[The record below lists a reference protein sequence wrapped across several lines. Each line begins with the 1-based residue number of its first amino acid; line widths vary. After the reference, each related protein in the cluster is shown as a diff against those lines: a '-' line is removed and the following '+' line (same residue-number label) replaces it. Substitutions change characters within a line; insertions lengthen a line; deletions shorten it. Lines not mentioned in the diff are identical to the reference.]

1 MKAVSNGMLMTVLG
15 FTALVVSD
23 FWLELPLNLRRM
35 LLGAVVLGGL
45 FVAFGWVLRIIRW
58 WNAGNTAAEIERTFP
73 ELGQSVRTS
82 IEFGRMS
89 EAELLSAGIAPSMVE
104 NLQTQTDRRTLA
116 IDLPAIVRT
125 GTLILTVGLACFL
138 TGSLLT
144 GSAVNTEWRTAVQ
157 RSLLGNV
164 PYTTA
169 AATSGD
175 MIVVQGQSTSLVL
188 ELKGRVERDAKLLTR
203 PLTGELQ
210 GVSSASPA
218 LDNSNSHGGLT
229 PNSSPEEGEWK
240 TVALTEAELK
250 ESVSDLR
257 RYEIPMA
264 DIQEPF
270 EYKFEAGPAVTDI
283 HQIIVRYPLEV
294 LGVSVKLTPP
304 SYTRLPEAVSE
315 EADFTA
321 IDGSQA
327 NIVITLDRVP
337 AAATISL
344 RPAGSFAAANAEAKT
359 IPLQIDGSKLST
371 SMVVKDN
378 WRYIVHAVDAD
389 GVEVKTEE
397 ASIRVRRDQSPRVWF
412 EKPTEELEVH
422 TLAEVMMRVRT
433 SDDFGLSNAGIV
445 FEINNESSHTLH
457 YEDFARAVEEANAAE
472 GTSTESPWKTNSIL
486 EKLLPLEFFELTQR
500 DSVSYFAFAED
511 NYPDGAHRTET
522 ELRFIDIRPFRQRY
536 QLVDMEDPMGMPGE
550 EIMLLGDL
558 IRRERALLN
567 RTLRVAQRIKA
578 GGAPET
584 DTSDALIEEQQII
597 ADGTKRLAD
606 FLVAMQ
612 FGGEELIFEAHEA
625 MLGAI
630 TSLGDGRFDDAVAQ
644 ERDAIKLL
652 VEGRDALRILIR
664 KNPPKNRA
672 ALRAFSRAEAQK
684 LRRPKSDQ
692 QEVMELIER
701 LTQLENEERR
711 VSTELASM
719 MNGGSNPGQSQINGS
734 NGQGGSGSP
743 KDATP
748 SENNPDG
755 TNKSESDPKDANT
768 DPTKDGA
775 EAEKSEAEKSDPG
788 QPEPSKDGDSETQI
802 AASEKNGDGKTNAGQ
817 SGNKPGDMTDDEG
830 DDSETGENIAAKS
843 ADELR
848 REVEER
854 QHAAAIEA
862 RDIEAKMQQ
871 IPLITEL
878 ARERMA
884 EAAKM
889 AESAAETLT
898 RGDTSAALDQVK
910 QSAQMLGELRRQA
923 EALLKEEISQQIA
936 AARDLASRLAQQQ
949 AQLQSQLNQQA
960 NAMSQNPQGS
970 SPMPNGQSQS
980 QSASQGQGQTGDGSG
995 SRQAQTPEEMQA
1007 AKEALADAARR
1018 LAETGRTL
1026 EDVTK
1031 AIANAEGEQD
1041 QESAAQVGRVRE
1053 EQQLTKQIE
1062 QMQKIVDQIEKDDLT
1077 GAQAAAGEVSQR
1089 MEITAQELEQVHR
1102 RLVAPRLAKL
1112 MELEAKVMAMIENLK
1127 ELETVEDVAG
1137 WHRDAQELLDE
1148 IDQNQ
1153 LGGAAVDQLRELLSA
1168 NANGSSPEVI
1178 TRNWNVS
1185 NNYFTPPEAYTA
1197 ATQALAASLQQRI
1210 QEIFLGDMESD
1221 SGGAVPPEYERL
1233 VERYYEVLSSGKDD
1247 L

>member
-1 MKAVSNGMLMTVLG
+1 MES
-15 FTALVVSD
+15 
-23 FWLELPLNLRRM
+23 
-35 LLGAVVLGGL
+35 
-45 FVAFGWVLRIIRW
+45 
-58 WNAGNTAAEIERTFP
+58 
-73 ELGQSVRTS
+73 
-82 IEFGRMS
+82 
-89 EAELLSAGIAPSMVE
+89 
-104 NLQTQTDRRTLA
+104 
-116 IDLPAIVRT
+116 
-125 GTLILTVGLACFL
+125 
-138 TGSLLT
+138 
-144 GSAVNTEWRTAVQ
+144 
-157 RSLLGNV
+157 
-164 PYTTA
+164 
-169 AATSGD
+169 
-175 MIVVQGQSTSLVL
+175 
-188 ELKGRVERDAKLLTR
+188 
-203 PLTGELQ
+203 
-210 GVSSASPA
+210 
-218 LDNSNSHGGLT
+218 
-229 PNSSPEEGEWK
+229 GEWK

-250 ESVSDLR
+250 ESASNLR
-257 RYEIPMA
+257 RYEFPMS

-270 EYKFEAGPAVTDI
+270 EYKFEAGPAATDI
-283 HQIIVRYPLEV
+283 HQVIVRYPLEV

-304 SYTRLPEAVSE
+304 SYTRLPEAVSD

-327 NIVITLDRVP
+327 NIEITLDRAP
-337 AAATISL
+337 AQATISL

-359 IPLQIDGSKLST
+359 IPLQIDGAKLST
-371 SMVVKDN
+371 SMVVTDN

-457 YEDFARAVEEANAAE
+457 YEDFAKAAEEA
-472 GTSTESPWKTNSIL
+472 GTVDSPLKTNTIL

-511 NYPDGAHRTET
+511 NYPDGTHRTET

-536 QLVDMEDPMGMPGE
+536 QLVDMEDPMGMPGGE
-550 EIMLLGDL
+550 DLMFLGDL

-578 GGAPET
+578 GGVPET

-652 VEGRDALRILIR
+652 VEGRDVLRILIR

-672 ALRAFSRAEAQK
+672 ALKAFSRAEAQK

-711 VSTELASM
+711 VSSELASV
-719 MNGGSNPGQSQINGS
+719 MNGGSGQSQMNGS
-734 NGQGGSGSP
+734 SGQGGSGSP

-755 TNKSESDPKDANT
+755 TNKPEPDPKDANAE
-768 DPTKDGA
+768 PTKDGLD
-775 EAEKSEAEKSDPG
+775 AEKSEAG
-788 QPEPSKDGDSETQI
+788 QPESSKDGNSETEL
-802 AASEKNGDGKTNAGQ
+802 AAGEKNGDEKTNAGQ
-817 SGNKPGDMTDDEG
+817 PGGKPGDMTDTEG
-830 DDSETGENIAAKS
+830 DDGENVAAKS
-843 ADELR
+843 ADEIR

-854 QHAAAIEA
+854 QHAAALEA

-889 AESAAETLT
+889 AETAAEMLT
-898 RGDTSAALDQVK
+898 RGDTSGAMDQVK
-910 QSAQMLGELRRQA
+910 QAEQKLGELRRQA

-960 NAMSQNPQGS
+960 NAMSQNSQGS
-970 SPMPNGQSQS
+970 SPTPNGQSQS
-980 QSASQGQGQTGDGSG
+980 QSASQGQSQTGNASG
-995 SRQAQTPEEMQA
+995 SQQAQTPEEMQA
-1007 AKEALADAARR
+1007 AKEALADAARM

-1041 QESAAQVGRVRE
+1041 QESAAQVGRVRD

-1077 GAQAAAGEVSQR
+1077 GAQAAAGEVAQR
-1089 MEITAQELEQVHR
+1089 MEVTAQELEQVHR

-1127 ELETVEDVAG
+1127 ELETVDDVAA
-1137 WHRDAQELLDE
+1137 WHREAQELLDE

-1168 NANGSSPEVI
+1168 NANGSNSELIV
-1178 TRNWNVS
+1178 RNWNVH
-1185 NNYFTPPEAYTA
+1185 NNYFTPPEAYTV

-1233 VERYYEVLSSGKDD
+1233 VERYYEVLSSGKDE
-1247 L
+1247 

>member
-1 MKAVSNGMLMTVLG
+1 MKAVSNGVLMTLLG
-15 FTALVVSD
+15 FTALVLSD
-23 FWLELPLNLRRM
+23 FSFELPLNLRRM
-35 LLGAVVLGGL
+35 LLGAVVLGSL
-45 FVAFGWVLRIIRW
+45 FVAFSWVLRIIRW

-89 EAELLSAGIAPSMVE
+89 ESELLSAGIAPSMVE
-104 NLQTQTDRRTLA
+104 NLQTQTDRRTLP

-125 GTLILTVGLACFL
+125 GTLFLTVGLACFL

-144 GSAVNTEWRTAVQ
+144 GSAVNSEWRTAVQ

-175 MIVVQGQSTSLVL
+175 MIVVQGQSMSLVL
-188 ELKGRVERDAKLLTR
+188 ELKGRVERDANLLTR
-203 PLTGELQ
+203 PL
-210 GVSSASPA
+210 
-218 LDNSNSHGGLT
+218 N
-229 PNSSPEEGEWK
+229 GEWK

-250 ESVSDLR
+250 ESASNLR
-257 RYEIPMA
+257 RYEFPMA
-264 DIQEPF
+264 DVQEPF
-270 EYKFEAGPAVTDI
+270 EYKFEAGPAATDI
-283 HQIIVRYPLEV
+283 HQVIVRYPLEV

-327 NIVITLDRVP
+327 NIEITLDRAP
-337 AAATISL
+337 AQATISL

-359 IPLQIDGSKLST
+359 IPLQIDGAKLST
-371 SMVVKDN
+371 SMVVTDN

-457 YEDFARAVEEANAAE
+457 YEDFAKAVEEA
-472 GTSTESPWKTNSIL
+472 GDVESPLKTNTIL

-511 NYPDGAHRTET
+511 NYPDAPHRTET

-536 QLVDMEDPMGMPGE
+536 QLVDMEDPMGMPGGE
-550 EIMLLGDL
+550 DIMFLGDL

-584 DTSDALIEEQQII
+584 DTSDVLIEEQQII

-625 MLGAI
+625 MLGVI

-652 VEGRDALRILIR
+652 VEGRDVLRILIR
-664 KNPPKNRA
+664 KNPPKSRA
-672 ALRAFSRAEAQK
+672 ALKAFSRAEAQK

-711 VSTELASM
+711 VSSELASV
-719 MNGGSNPGQSQINGS
+719 MNPGSGSGQSQMNGS
-734 NGQGGSGSP
+734 SGQGGSGSP
-743 KDATP
+743 NDATP

-755 TNKSESDPKDANT
+755 ENNPEPDPKDANAE
-768 DPTKDGA
+768 PTKDGA
-775 EAEKSEAEKSDPG
+775 VVEKPDSEKSEAG
-788 QPEPSKDGDSETQI
+788 QPEPSKDGDSETEL
-802 AASEKNGDGKTNAGQ
+802 AASEKNGDEKTNAGQ
-817 SGNKPGDMTDDEG
+817 SGGKAGDMTDAEG
-830 DDSETGENIAAKS
+830 DDSETGENVAAKS
-843 ADELR
+843 ADEIR

-854 QHAAAIEA
+854 QHAAALEA

-884 EAAKM
+884 EAAKL
-889 AESAAETLT
+889 AETAAETLT
-898 RGDTSAALDQVK
+898 RGDTTGAMDQVK
-910 QSAQMLGELRRQA
+910 QAEQMLGELRRQA

-960 NAMSQNPQGS
+960 NAMSQNPQGG
-970 SPMPNGQSQS
+970 SPIPNDQSQS
-980 QSASQGQGQTGDGSG
+980 QSASQGQSQTGDVSG
-995 SRQAQTPEEMQA
+995 SQQAQTPEEMQA
-1007 AKEALADAARR
+1007 AKEALADAARM

-1053 EQQLTKQIE
+1053 EQQMTKQIE

-1089 MEITAQELEQVHR
+1089 MEVTAQELEQLHR

-1127 ELETVEDVAG
+1127 QLETVEDVAS
-1137 WHRDAQELLDE
+1137 WHREAQELLDE

-1168 NANGSSPEVI
+1168 NANGSNSELI
-1178 TRNWNVS
+1178 MRNWNVH
-1185 NNYFTPPEAYTA
+1185 NNYFTPPEAYTV

-1233 VERYYEVLSSGKDD
+1233 VERYYEVLSSGKDE
-1247 L
+1247 

>member
-1 MKAVSNGMLMTVLG
+1 MSNIQSPSRFLRRFDDVWTRLRRVSGMKAVSNGVLMTLLG

-23 FWLELPLNLRRM
+23 FSLELPLNLRRL

-73 ELGQSVRTS
+73 ELGQSVRTT

-89 EAELLSAGIAPSMVE
+89 ESELRNAGIVPSMVE

-116 IDLPAIVRT
+116 LDLPAIVRT

-144 GSAVNTEWRTAVQ
+144 GSAVNGEWKTAVQ

-175 MIVVQGQSTSLVL
+175 LVVVQGEGAVLVL
-188 ELKGRVERDAKLLTR
+188 ELDGRVDRDAKLLTR
-203 PLTGELQ
+203 PLTGERQ
-210 GVSSASPA
+210 GVSPPSTTLA
-218 LDNSNSHGGLT
+218 NSTAIDGGKKTEIVHGGLT
-229 PNSSPEEGEWK
+229 PNRSPENSESAEWK
-240 TVALTEAELK
+240 KVALTEAELK
-250 ESVSDLR
+250 DSAKELR
-257 RYEIPMA
+257 RYEVPMP

-270 EYKFEAGPAVTDI
+270 EYKFEAGPAATDT
-283 HQIIVRYPLEV
+283 HQVIVRYPLEV
-294 LGVSVKLTPP
+294 VGVSVKLTPP

-315 EADFTA
+315 DLDFTA

-327 NIVITLDRVP
+327 TIEITLDRPP
-337 AAATISL
+337 AQATISL
-344 RPAGSFAAANAEAKT
+344 RPAGSFAAVNAEAQT
-359 IPLQIDGSKLST
+359 IPLQIDGTKLST
-371 SMVVKDN
+371 SLVVTDN
-378 WRYIVHAVDAD
+378 LRYVVHAVDSD
-389 GVEVKTEE
+389 GVEVTTHE

-422 TLAEVMMRVRT
+422 TLAEVLLLIRM

-457 YEDFARAVEEANAAE
+457 YEDFAKAVEEANAVD
-472 GTSTESPWKTNSIL
+472 SPLKTNAIL

-511 NYPDGAHRTET
+511 NYPDSAHRTET

-567 RTLRVAQRIKA
+567 RTIRVAQRIKA

-612 FGGEELIFEAHEA
+612 FGGEELIFEAYEA

-652 VEGRDALRILIR
+652 VEGRDVLRILIR
-664 KNPPKNRA
+664 KNPPKIRA
-672 ALRAFSRAEAQK
+672 ALRAFSRQEAQK

-711 VSTELASM
+711 VMGDLASVM
-719 MNGGSNPGQSQINGS
+719 SAGSNPGQTQMNGN

-748 SENNPDG
+748 SENDPADE
-755 TNKSESDPKDANT
+755 NKPANDT
-768 DPTKDGA
+768 QEA
-775 EAEKSEAEKSDPG
+775 EAESAKGESDV
-788 QPEPSKDGDSETQI
+788 
-802 AASEKNGDGKTNAGQ
+802 
-817 SGNKPGDMTDDEG
+817 
-830 DDSETGENIAAKS
+830 AKS
-843 ADELR
+843 PDELR
-848 REVEER
+848 KEVEER

-862 RDIEAKMQQ
+862 RDIETKMQQ
-871 IPLITEL
+871 VPLITEL

-884 EAAKM
+884 AAAKM

-898 RGDTSAALDQVK
+898 RGDPAGALDQVK
-910 QSAQMLGELRRQA
+910 QAEQMIGELRKQA
-923 EALLKEEISQQIA
+923 EALLKEEISQRIA
-936 AARDLASRLAQQQ
+936 AARDLANRLAQQQ

-960 NAMSQNPQGS
+960 NAMGQKPQGD

-980 QSASQGQGQTGDGSG
+980 QSQGQSGSG
-995 SRQAQTPEEMQA
+995 NGSQQPQTPEEMQA
-1007 AKEALADAARR
+1007 TKEALADAARE

-1026 EDVTK
+1026 EDVTR

-1041 QESAAQVGRVRE
+1041 QESAAQVERVRE

-1062 QMQKIVDQIEKDDLT
+1062 QMQKIVDQIEKNDLS

-1089 MEITAQELEQVHR
+1089 MEVTAQELEQVHR

-1112 MELEAKVMAMIENLK
+1112 MELEGKLMGMIDKLK
-1127 ELETVEDVAG
+1127 ELETTDDVAA
-1137 WHRDAQELLDE
+1137 WHREAQQLLDE

-1153 LGGAAVDQLRELLSA
+1153 LGGAAADQLRELLT
-1168 NANGSSPEVI
+1168 ANGGGSSAELI
-1178 TRNWNVS
+1178 QRTWNVQ
-1185 NNYFTPPEAYTA
+1185 NNNFVPPEMYFG
-1197 ATQALAASLQQRI
+1197 ATKALAVSLQQRI

-1221 SGGAVPPEYERL
+1221 SGGAVPPEYEHL

>member
-1 MKAVSNGMLMTVLG
+1 MSTAQSPSRFLRRFDDVWARLRRVSGLKAVSNGVLMLLLG

-23 FWLELPLNLRRM
+23 FSLELPLNLRRL

-45 FVAFGWVLRIIRW
+45 FVAFGWLLRIVRW

-89 EAELLSAGIAPSMVE
+89 DSELRSAGIAPSLVE
-104 NLQTQTDRRTLA
+104 NLQSQTDRRTLA

-125 GTLILTVGLACFL
+125 GTLIVTVGLACFL
-138 TGSLLT
+138 TGGLLT
-144 GSAVNTEWRTAVQ
+144 GSAVDTEWRTAV
-157 RSLLGNV
+157 RRCLLGNE

-169 AATSGD
+169 AAMSGD
-175 MIVVQGQSTSLVL
+175 MIVVQGQSALLVL
-188 ELKGRVERDAKLLTR
+188 ELNGRVERDARLSIR
-203 PLTGELQ
+203 PL
-210 GVSSASPA
+210 S
-218 LDNSNSHGGLT
+218 
-229 PNSSPEEGEWK
+229 GEWE
-240 TVALTEAELK
+240 TVPLTEAELK
-250 ESVSDLR
+250 ESSSQLR
-257 RYEIPMA
+257 RYELPIV

-270 EYKFEAGPAVTDI
+270 EYRFEAGPAATDI
-283 HQIIVRYPLEV
+283 HQVTVRYPLQV
-294 LGVSVKLTPP
+294 LGFNVKLTPP
-304 SYTRLPEAVSE
+304 SYTRLPEAVSD
-315 EADFTA
+315 EASFTA

-327 NIVITLDRVP
+327 TIEITLDRAP
-337 AAATISL
+337 AQATLMI
-344 RPAGSFAAANAEAKT
+344 RPAGSFAAVNAEAKT
-359 IPLQIDGSKLST
+359 TPLQIDGSKLSM
-371 SMVVKDN
+371 SMVVTDN
-378 WRYIVHAVDAD
+378 WRYTLHAVDAD
-389 GVEVKTEE
+389 GVEVRTEE

-457 YEDFARAVEEANAAE
+457 YEDFAKAMEEA
-472 GTSTESPWKTNSIL
+472 GTVDSPLKTNAVL
-486 EKLLPLEFFELTQR
+486 EKLLPLEYFELTQR

-511 NYPDGAHRTET
+511 NYPGGAHRTET

-536 QLVDMEDPMGMPGE
+536 QLVDMEDPMGLPGE
-550 EIMLLGDL
+550 NIMFLGDL

-567 RTLRVAQRIKA
+567 RTLRLAQRVKA

-584 DTSDALIEEQQII
+584 DTSDALIEEQQVI
-597 ADGTKRLAD
+597 ADGTRRLAD

-630 TSLGDGRFDDAVAQ
+630 TSLGDGRFDNAVAQ

-652 VEGRDALRILIR
+652 VEGRDVLRILIR

-672 ALRAFSRAEAQK
+672 ALRAFSRRETQK

-711 VSTELASM
+711 MSSDLASV
-719 MNGGSNPGQSQINGS
+719 MNGGSGSGQSQMNGS
-734 NGQGGSGSP
+734 NGHDGSGSP
-743 KDATP
+743 KDANP
-748 SENNPDG
+748 LENNPDDTHKPEPG
-755 TNKSESDPKDANT
+755 PKDTTAE
-768 DPTKDGA
+768 PTRNGDA
-775 EAEKSEAEKSDPG
+775 ETEL
-788 QPEPSKDGDSETQI
+788 
-802 AASEKNGDGKTNAGQ
+802 AASEKNGDAKTNADQ
-817 SGNKPGDMTDDEG
+817 SGSKTGEKTSDMTDTES
-830 DDSETGENIAAKS
+830 DDSETGTGHDVAAKS
-843 ADELR
+843 ADEIR

-854 QHAAAIEA
+854 QHAAALES

-871 IPLITEL
+871 IPWITEL

-889 AESAAETLT
+889 AETAAETLT
-898 RGDTSAALDQVK
+898 RGEISGAMEQMK
-910 QSAQMLGELRRQA
+910 QTEQMLGELRRQA

-960 NAMSQNPQGS
+960 QMNQQANSMSPDAPGS
-970 SPMPNGQSQS
+970 SV
-980 QSASQGQGQTGDGSG
+980 SQGQGQGQSGDGNG
-995 SRQAQTPEEMQA
+995 LQQAQTLQQPQTPEQMQA

-1018 LAETGRTL
+1018 LAETGRTF
-1026 EDVTK
+1026 EDVTR
-1031 AIANAEGEQD
+1031 AIANAESEQD
-1041 QESAAQVGRVRE
+1041 QESAAQVGRVRD
-1053 EQQLTKQIE
+1053 EQQLMKQIE
-1062 QMQKIVDQIEKDDLT
+1062 QMQKIVDQIEKDDLS

-1089 MEITAQELEQVHR
+1089 LEVTAQELEQVHR

-1112 MELEAKVMAMIENLK
+1112 MELEAKLMALVEKLNQ
-1127 ELETVEDVAG
+1127 LETVEDVAC
-1137 WHRDAQELLDE
+1137 WHREAQELLDE

-1153 LGGAAVDQLRELLSA
+1153 LGGTAVDQLRELLTA
-1168 NANGSSPEVI
+1168 NGNGSSSEVI
-1178 TRNWNVS
+1178 TRNWNVRNS
-1185 NNYFTPPEAYTA
+1185 CFAPPQAYTA
-1197 ATQALAASLQQRI
+1197 ATQDVAASLQLRI

-1221 SGGAVPPEYERL
+1221 SGGAVPPEYEHL

-1247 L
+1247 H

>member
-1 MKAVSNGMLMTVLG
+1 MSTAQSPSRFLRRFDDVWTRLRRVSGLKAVSNGVLMTLLG

-23 FWLELPLNLRRM
+23 FSFELPLNLRKL
-35 LLGAVVLGGL
+35 LLGAVVLGGF
-45 FVAFGWVLRIIRW
+45 FVAFGWVLRIVRW

-82 IEFGRMS
+82 IQFGRMS
-89 EAELLSAGIAPSMVE
+89 ESELRSAGIEPSLVE
-104 NLQTQTDRRTLA
+104 NLQTQTDRRSLA
-116 IDLPAIVRT
+116 LDLPAIVRT
-125 GTLILTVGLACFL
+125 GTLILTVGIACFL

-144 GSAVNTEWRTAVQ
+144 GSAVNWEWRTAVQ

-175 MIVVQGQSTSLVL
+175 QIVVQGQSTSLVL
-188 ELKGRVERDAKLLTR
+188 EMKGRVERDARLLTR
-203 PLTGELQ
+203 PLNG
-210 GVSSASPA
+210 
-218 LDNSNSHGGLT
+218 D
-229 PNSSPEEGEWK
+229 WK
-240 TVALTEAELK
+240 TVTLTEAELK
-250 ESVSDLR
+250 ESTKDLR
-257 RYEIPMA
+257 RYEIPMT

-270 EYKFEAGPAVTDI
+270 EYKFEADPAATDTHQVT
-283 HQIIVRYPLEV
+283 VRYPLEV
-294 LGVSVKLTPP
+294 VGVRVKVTPP
-304 SYTRLPEAVSE
+304 GYTRLPEAISE
-315 EADFTA
+315 DADFTA

-327 NIVITLDRVP
+327 TIEITLDRPP
-337 AAATISL
+337 AQATISL
-344 RPAGSFAAANAEAKT
+344 RPAGSFAAVNAEPQT
-359 IPLQIDGSKLST
+359 IPLQIADSKLST
-371 SMVVKDN
+371 SMVVTDN
-378 WRYIVHAVDAD
+378 LRYVVRAVDSD
-389 GVEVKTEE
+389 GVEVKTDE

-457 YEDFARAVEEANAAE
+457 YEDFAKAVEEANAAD
-472 GTSTESPWKTNSIL
+472 SPLKSNAVL

-511 NYPDGAHRTET
+511 NYPEGTHRTET

-536 QLVDMEDPMGMPGE
+536 QLVDMEDPMGMPGGE

-567 RTLRVAQRIKA
+567 RTIRVAQRIKA

-584 DTSDALIEEQQII
+584 DTTDSLIEEQQII

-652 VEGRDALRILIR
+652 VEGRDVLRILIR

-672 ALRAFSRAEAQK
+672 ALRAFSRQEAQK

-692 QEVMELIER
+692 QELTELLER
-701 LTQLENEERR
+701 LTELENQERQ
-711 VSTELASM
+711 VSGDLASM
-719 MNGGSNPGQSQINGS
+719 MTGGSNPGQTQMNGS
-734 NGQGGSGSP
+734 NGQGGSESSADGMPPEDKS
-743 KDATP
+743 AN
-748 SENNPDG
+748 ENNPADENQLPADSKGTDAESKEGDADSQKPEPATTESATAELANEGNEESSIAANVKSGNGDTGKDPASKDSGEMSDPDG
-755 TNKSESDPKDANT
+755 EESESDV
-768 DPTKDGA
+768 
-775 EAEKSEAEKSDPG
+775 
-788 QPEPSKDGDSETQI
+788 
-802 AASEKNGDGKTNAGQ
+802 
-817 SGNKPGDMTDDEG
+817 
-830 DDSETGENIAAKS
+830 AKS
-843 ADELR
+843 PEEHR
-848 REVEER
+848 KEIEER

-862 RDIEAKMQQ
+862 RDIEAKMQA

-884 EAAKM
+884 SAAKM

-898 RGDTSAALDQVK
+898 RGDTAGAMDQVK
-910 QSAQMLGELRRQA
+910 QAEQMLGELRKQA
-923 EALLKEEISQQIA
+923 EALLKEEISQRIA
-936 AARDLASRLAQQQ
+936 AARDLANRLAQQQ

-960 NAMSQNPQGS
+960 NAMGQNPQGDS
-970 SPMPNGQSQS
+970 QNPNGQSQS
-980 QSASQGQGQTGDGSG
+980 QGQASNGSG
-995 SRQAQTPEEMQA
+995 SQQPQTPEEMQA
-1007 AKEALADAARR
+1007 AKEALADAARQM
-1018 LAETGRTL
+1018 AETGRTL

-1062 QMQKIVDQIEKDDLT
+1062 QMQKIAEQIEKDDLS
-1077 GAQAAAGEVSQR
+1077 GAQAAAGEVAQR
-1089 MEITAQELEQVHR
+1089 LEVTAQELEQVHR

-1112 MELEAKVMAMIENLK
+1112 MELEGKVIGLINKLK
-1127 ELETVEDVAG
+1127 ELETTDDVAA
-1137 WHRDAQELLDE
+1137 WHREAQELLDE

-1153 LGGAAVDQLRELLSA
+1153 LGGAAADQLRDLLET
-1168 NANGSSPEVI
+1168 NAGGSGADQIER
-1178 TRNWNVS
+1178 TWNVVNS
-1185 NNYFTPPEAYTA
+1185 YFVPPEAYVV
-1197 ATQALAASLQQRI
+1197 ATQALAASMQQRI

-1221 SGGAVPPEYERL
+1221 SGGAVPPEYEHL